1 MSQPPSSRKGLIRLV
16 AGLLVPVIV
25 FVAFLRTLGNATEAL
40 AISEAIPVLWVLA
53 YAVWRRR
60 IEPVGATA
68 VAGVGIALLL
78 TIALGGSPLPLELH
92 RALFPGAVGIAC
104 LISLAAR
111 RPLLEIAKSRL
122 ANERPEATVQARP
135 QLEASDAHHALAVLT
150 AIIGVT
156 TSADAAAQI
165 TLAFTVSPATFGLAA
180 HIAAWVIIGVG
191 LAACALYLRWTVRR
205 QRDRTR
211 PPGPQSAPGSHS
223 PPTEPKE
230 MPTSTRSPAGAR
242 S

>member
-1 MSQPPSSRKGLIRLV
+1 MSQPPSSRKGLVRLI

-25 FVAFLRTLGNATEAL
+25 FVAFLRTLGNATGAL

-68 VAGVGIALLL
+68 VAGVGVALLL

-92 RALFPGAVGIAC
+92 RTLFPGAVGIAC

-111 RPLLEIAKSRL
+111 RPLLEIVKSRL
-122 ANERPEATVQARP
+122 ATERPEATVQARP
-135 QLEASDAHHALAVLT
+135 QLDASDAHHALAVLT

-156 TSADAAAQI
+156 MSADAAAQI
-165 TLAFTVSPATFGLAA
+165 TLAFTVSTATFGLAA
-180 HIAAWVIIGVG
+180 HIATWVIIGVG
-191 LAACALYLRWTVRR
+191 LAACVLYVRR
-205 QRDRTR
+205 VGARLQDQAESQ
-211 PPGPQSAPGSHS
+211 PP
-223 PPTEPKE
+223 PPEPK
-230 MPTSTRSPAGAR
+230 PQTDGPPIPAQGR
-242 S
+242 TQVSSRR